1 MTWDPVSSDC
11 SAKYVP
17 SDFQPLSASVPC
29 VKMGIVALPYLT
41 GVFLGQISQSAQVQ

>member
-11 SAKYVP
+11 SAKYIL

-29 VKMGIVALPYLT
+29 LKMGIVALPYLT
-41 GVFLGQISQSAQVQ
+41 RVFLGQILQSAQVQ